1 MRPPTTPTMRPS
13 ENLSLSWLGGLGLR
27 VHARATDQR
36 PLLHG
41 MDRAPQTWPLALPFH
56 YGLGRDGYRL
66 VERLRQTMM
75 TWPA

>member
-1 MRPPTTPTMRPS
+1 VVWDFGSTPAQPTS
-13 ENLSLSWLGGLGLR
+13 
-27 VHARATDQR
+27 ARYCTEWIVR
-36 PLLHG
+36 RKPGHL
-41 MDRAPQTWPLALPFH
+41 PLPFH